1 MMMQIDLSEILAW
14 GGAIAT
20 VSGGIWKFYQFSKAQ
35 AEREIEIDNK
45 LIRLETES
53 KKTSDELYKLVME
66 QKEIEQSRLESIEKM
81 EEKFDRKLEKL
92 DEKHSTAYVLA
103 ITEVKQMVNKT
114 NEKIDKLMEF
124 MINSKPSRA

>member
-1 MMMQIDLSEILAW
+1 MTMQIDLSEILAW

-20 VSGGIWKFYQFSKAQ
+20 VGGGIWKFYQFSKAQ

-45 LIRLETES
+45 LLRLEVES

-66 QKEIEQSRLESIEKM
+66 QKEIEQTRLESVEKM

-124 MINSKPSRA
+124 MINSKSSKA